1 MNINVNSNVTN
12 NKNYK
17 TNNIQPNI
25 PIINTEKVVTIEDI
39 DNAYNSFLK
48 SDSYSNTT
56 SSLQIKSYTDLF
68 SFVKKVLYNEQ
79 FREIAINS
87 NPILKE
93 AYDNFI
99 NAITMDDSKLGEYI
113 KSVLNDS
120 SKFSGEFFDALNRI
134 LLESNDIGLKNSICE
149 FLKIFD
155 YYFTQIE
162 NASGVNSSF
171 NDILSNLPEDIKNKL
186 FELLANNSLNKLNIF
201 LLSAFNLNLPEREKL
216 KVILS
221 YMLDLIGTKDNL
233 KNDDPL
239 NIFMP
244 KEQVSDDTIDVVNAT
259 IKALKN
265 SNAELPKDIKSLFDT
280 LETEINNIK
289 STQSENSLDKLI
301 WSSDTRKQAANI
313 DMILKL
319 AQNITK
325 NESNIIEK
333 GLDDIVKFILGLKES
348 IPILISNTL
357 SNINSKNV
365 ADILIIFDSIK
376 KEILTNDV
384 YTKEVKEQ
392 IIFLFD
398 KVANNILEKLIY
410 GDVSKNKCEIL
421 LNLYEKEIMP
431 ILLKNNAILP
441 KNTLSALTH
450 NLLRLKLGTASE
462 FNKQVIEFFK
472 HLEYNKIID
481 NEQALFM
488 KFELANK
495 IITKQEANE
504 GITSFLK
511 LLDNGIKFSSNDLN
525 KTTFENILLSLISKN
540 DVSIIYKHLFIP
552 LLYNEA
558 NVLSEIFISKEK
570 KINDNEES
578 KFEELLDTILKVTI
592 ILDIEEKGIFNTT
605 LFYSDGQVSAKIIMP
620 DKYQSSYETVSEEI
634 SKIIQKNMLIPK
646 GVLVTNDI

>member
-39 DNAYNSFLK
+39 DNAYNNFLK

-56 SSLQIKSYTDLF
+56 LSLQIKSYTDLF
-68 SFVKKVLYNEQ
+68 SFVKKVLYNEK

-171 NDILSNLPEDIKNKL
+171 NDILSSLPEDIKNKL

-221 YMLDLIGTKDNL
+221 YMLDLIGTKDNF

-244 KEQVSDDTIDVVNAT
+244 KEQVSDDTIDVVNAI
-259 IKALKN
+259 IKSLKN

-289 STQSENSLDKLI
+289 STQSLDKLI

-313 DMILKL
+313 EMILKL

-325 NESNIIEK
+325 NESNII
-333 GLDDIVKFILGLKES
+333 DDIVKFILGLKES
-348 IPILISNTL
+348 IPIPISNAL
-357 SNINSKNV
+357 SNINSQNV
-365 ADILIIFDSIK
+365 TDILIVFDSIK

-384 YTKEVKEQ
+384 YSKEVKEK

-410 GDVSKNKCEIL
+410 GDVSKNKCELL

-495 IITKQEANE
+495 IISKQEANE

-511 LLDNGIKFSSNDLN
+511 LLDSGIKFSSNDLN

-552 LLYNEA
+552 LLYNGA

-578 KFEELLDTILKVTI
+578 KFEELLDTILKVNI

-620 DKYQSSYETVSEEI
+620 EKYQSSYETVSEEI

-646 GVLVTNDI
+646 GVLVTSDI